1 MGISQSIFAMESG
14 PERDE
19 RMEEVPAPE
28 AERNA
33 EEPTGLVPSAGTLE
47 LQQEGE
53 TGVPAVPASKRHT
66 EVLELPP
73 VHRGSAPATP
83 AIRPGH
89 GESSTP
95 AAGKSKAERKQE
107 KKTARKEEKTARK
120 EEKRNRRAKQAE
132 QAEEREE
139 KPERTPS
146 RTPAR
151 RKLDAA
157 MESAGT
163 IESVLLLEKEYKA
176 MARDPSHKPNFYF
189 IIDRLISNL
198 RYIPRTVYGPPAGE
212 EERPK
217 LMELRRKEEAEEA
230 EAAQCAEEEVDEVS
244 ASRKRK
250 IEELEEKKRALE
262 EENDRKRKEL
272 EDESRILK
280 AVEEAE
286 RRAREQRSRNPKA
299 AVQVPVASEQEK
311 QETWFERKAT
321 ELVENYI
328 QAYSPQQKKSK
339 EAAEVYSRTCEDS
352 KQAQEDFIFA
362 LQKTQEKAEA
372 LQKCLGRALEAAV
385 VFGREEERA
394 QQCAQAKE
402 KCTRPEVPRVK
413 ARPQIPPKLQE
424 RIRKEK
430 AQQEGSSTPGKKE
443 ESEVPT
449 PARPALSLGVRAKK
463 QPAEEEPGKEWR
475 ERTSSDVWKVGRQL
489 KEGENFLE
497 CKYPPFTKEWQDGLR
512 EELLSLANRGFS
524 KPTRDGELY
533 PTKKFGWQ
541 LTSSREFESINQ
553 SLEQNYGVRLAWKS
567 QEVKG
572 KSKCVDDFHCF
583 PIGKGKMEKTTKFGV
598 QYTVL
603 GTLPPNKS
611 MCSICW
617 SEGHWKS
624 GCPFRDMVV
633 ELWEPALVVLVPAEK
648 LRKYYP
654 CRKIVCERYQDNKD
668 NNFQYFYPAVA
679 LVDYGA
685 VNHRLSEI
693 NSKRY
698 GEEKARKPEEYPE
711 IEPPEDE
718 REGLP
723 PLSTEQAMEYAASK
737 KAAKPSDPE
746 QRMASHSEAL
756 LEMQDQAKKRRAKQL
771 EKESKKKAIDVDE
784 ESKEGSASKRARGG
798 KGQGDEATKESL
810 PPGHWQDRPRSISSP
825 KDLGSQEAKDAL
837 RQRLEAHKQEQ
848 LEEYHKKKLQKT
860 IATHFEKESSRAEE
874 VAAKEGP
881 GEDEAASDPPSSS
894 ESSESSE
901 ATDDQ
906 EEGKNLS

>member
-33 EEPTGLVPSAGTLE
+33 EEPTGLVPSAGTVE

-132 QAEEREE
+132 QAEEKEE

-198 RYIPRTVYGPPAGE
+198 RYIPRTVYGPRQGKKRGSSLWNFGE
-212 EERPK
+212 GKKPRKPK
-217 LMELRRKEEAEEA
+217 LPSTQKKKWMKFPPQGNGRSKSWKRRSVPWRKRMIESERSSRMNPEDLKLSRKLNVEPENNVHEIPKQQCKYQLPASRRSRKPGSNGKLQNSWRITSRRVARSRRSRRKLQKFTAEHARIPGRPRRTSSLHFRKPRRRLKHSRSVWEEPWRLPCFSAEKRSVLSSMLRLKRSVR
-230 EAAQCAEEEVDEVS
+230 AQKY
-244 ASRKRK
+244 R
-250 IEELEEKKRALE
+250 ELKPDLRSLLSCKKE
-262 EENDRKRKEL
+262 
-272 EDESRILK
+272 
-280 AVEEAE
+280 
-286 RRAREQRSRNPKA
+286 
-299 AVQVPVASEQEK
+299 
-311 QETWFERKAT
+311 FERKR
-321 ELVENYI
+321 
-328 QAYSPQQKKSK
+328 P
-339 EAAEVYSRTCEDS
+339 SRKDRVH
-352 KQAQEDFIFA
+352 
-362 LQKTQEKAEA
+362 
-372 LQKCLGRALEAAV
+372 LGRRKNL
-385 VFGREEERA
+385 
-394 QQCAQAKE
+394 KY
-402 KCTRPEVPRVK
+402 PRQ
-413 ARPQIPPKLQE
+413 PDQH
-424 RIRKEK
+424 
-430 AQQEGSSTPGKKE
+430 SFF
-443 ESEVPT
+443 
-449 PARPALSLGVRAKK
+449 GVRAKK
-463 QPAEEEPGKEWR
+463 QPAEEDPGKEWR

-541 LTSSREFESINQ
+541 LTSIREFESINQ

-685 VNHRLSEI
+685 VNLRISEI

-718 REGLP
+718 REELP

-756 LEMQDQAKKRRAKQL
+756 LEMQNQAKKRRAKQL
-771 EKESKKKAIDVDE
+771 EKESKKQAIDVDE

-798 KGQGDEATKESL
+798 KGQGDETTKESL

-825 KDLGSQEAKDAL
+825 KDLGSQETKDAL

-848 LEEYHKKKLQKT
+848 LEEYHRKKLQKT
-860 IATHFEKESSRAEE
+860 IATHFEKESSKTEE